1 MFKKPDGWNHN
12 QLGQAD
18 SWAETGRCHQ
28 VEDGTQPP
36 PVSPLSPLSLTQ
48 AAALTREL

>member
-28 VEDGTQPP
+28 VEDGT
-36 PVSPLSPLSLTQ
+36 SPRLCALSSPLSLQ
-48 AAALTREL
+48 AALTRARV

>member
-28 VEDGTQPP
+28 VEDGT
-36 PVSPLSPLSLTQ
+36 SPRLCALSSLSQ
-48 AAALTREL
+48 AALTRARV